1 MKLSDTKPRT
11 PGPVG
16 EETQTDPSFA
26 EMTELERDAAL
37 LMMIADLAEITENL
51 EDRLQTLELQG
62 VV

>member
-1 MKLSDTKPRT
+1 MKLSDTEPRT

-16 EETQTDPSFA
+16 EEAQTDPSFT

>member
-1 MKLSDTKPRT
+1 MKLSDTAPRT

-16 EETQTDPSFA
+16 EEVKTDPSFT